1 MYLGN
6 DLSRGKS
13 TIYHFDASGSETS
26 ISTATRPAV
35 AISYTVGWVAV
46 YLNGVRLHDTDFTST
61 TGTSITGLSALSAG
75 DVVIIEAAH
84 VFSVANTVPATG
96 GTFSGA
102 VVHTGAV
109 TNSSTTTA
117 TGLITAN
124 GGLETDTNS
133 KIKQKGAFMQ
143 SSTHQALV
151 LGG

>member
-46 YLNGVRLHDTDFTST
+46 YLNGVRLHDTDFTSD
-61 TGTSITGLSALSAG
+61 TGTSITGLSELSAG

-143 SSTHQALV
+143 NSVHQSWV
-151 LGG
+151 MGG